1 MKIKQERNK
10 GKHLRKRKIVLTD
23 RFYALMSILLG
34 ILSMFIFKEIGET
47 DVTGPIFIIFL
58 GTLGYIG
65 TFGEDN

>member
-10 GKHLRKRKIVLTD
+10 RQEKRKITLTD
-23 RFYALMSILLG
+23 RFYALMVVVLG
-34 ILSMFIFKEIGET
+34 IISIFIFKAIGET
-47 DVTGPIFIIFL
+47 DITGSVFLILL

>member
-1 MKIKQERNK
+1 MKIKQKRNK
-10 GKHLRKRKIVLTD
+10 GKYLRKRKIVLTD

-65 TFGEDN
+65 TFGEDD